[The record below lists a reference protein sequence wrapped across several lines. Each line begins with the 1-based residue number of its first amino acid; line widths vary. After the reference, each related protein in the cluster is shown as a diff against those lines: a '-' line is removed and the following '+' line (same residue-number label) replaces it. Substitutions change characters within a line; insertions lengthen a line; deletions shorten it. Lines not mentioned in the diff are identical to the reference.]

1 MSAEDNAKV
10 ETEIYI
16 TEQRFVMMLSF
27 PSAICQLPWNKV
39 TQGQHQNRN
48 PTQEWARNQG
58 LPVLGF
64 QIEKKNFMPLPY
76 LPG

>member
-27 PSAICQLPWNKV
+27 PTAICQLP
-39 TQGQHQNRN
+39 
-48 PTQEWARNQG
+48 
-58 LPVLGF
+58 
-64 QIEKKNFMPLPY
+64 
-76 LPG
+76 